1 MFHKLLRLISNPRC
15 YKTDVK
21 VKISELISSV
31 QFTVYYPCYTLTL
44 TMNTMAAL
52 QHNASLTSVAC
63 TKLPSVFMQ
72 LLNNTKYRSN
82 LLMFVELIEKLRFKI
97 TAMLLHLCS
106 VILSEAHDTEVL

>member
-1 MFHKLLRLISNPRC
+1 
-15 YKTDVK
+15 
-21 VKISELISSV
+21 
-31 QFTVYYPCYTLTL
+31 
-44 TMNTMAAL
+44 MNTMAAL

-106 VILSEAHDTEVL
+106 LILSEAHDTEVLWSQHININTRCAV